1 MNQFTKDLK
10 TLNKLLIIIII
21 IEVIIIKMNE
31 RVQWFIIKRHN
42 HSSSHQLE
50 DYINKEV
57 WWIKYV
63 FEFVEVYI
71 FIYNGLNGGSF
82 YEDDACLQVGS
93 CMRIGF
99 LTSQLDLR
107 STSWDL
113 LWGLDSS
120 FLSWIWELQDG
131 SCNRDLGLS

>member
-1 MNQFTKDLK
+1 MVQTKGH
-10 TLNKLLIIIII
+10 NASNSYLLG
-21 IEVIIIKMNE
+21 
-31 RVQWFIIKRHN
+31 
-42 HSSSHQLE
+42 

-57 WWIKYV
+57 GWTKEGV
-63 FEFVEVYI
+63 EFIEVYT
-71 FIYNGLNGGSF
+71 FIYNGLNEGSF
-82 YEDDACLQVGS
+82 YQVGSCLQVGS

-120 FLSWIWELQDG
+120 FVRWIWELQAE
-131 SCNRDLGLS
+131 SCNREMSLS